1 MRHLL
6 SLAAASLLSVPAF
19 AAPINSFTADNVKGV
34 LTDIGATAIEMQTS
48 DGVQFVHFDYK
59 GLKYSTSLRFCDAGS
74 QKNCSGLLIAVG
86 FEADAA
92 DSLSTINAFNG
103 GFPIVT
109 VFKPDE
115 GTVVFG
121 RLVTSIGGIQ
131 DANVAGNIGLVVAG
145 PQVYNEFRKAQV
157 GASTGVSGTMLLS
170 GSAGPS
176 PALKP
181 VRLTPVQVNAV
192 MKHVPAKEALPN

>member
-1 MRHLL
+1 M
-6 SLAAASLLSVPAF
+6 
-19 AAPINSFTADNVKGV
+19 
-34 LTDIGATAIEMQTS
+34 
-48 DGVQFVHFDYK
+48 
-59 GLKYSTSLRFCDAGS
+59 
-74 QKNCSGLLIAVG
+74 
-86 FEADAA
+86 
-92 DSLSTINAFNG
+92 STINAFNG

-157 GASTGVSGTMLLS
+157 VASTGVSGTMLLS